1 VSKLLR
7 CLQQGV
13 ASPPH
18 ERGGSVSQIV
28 NPWCGLDLRA
38 LDGSPEDVLPEARLQ
53 DCVPSL
59 PGEDERAGR
68 SGSRGGS
75 GGRPAS
81 RTARSGCP
89 RSVGTKQTQAEGLL
103 LRMCPAH
110 KDTIFREAERLD
122 ISLTTLGRAF
132 RALGGEPDGQ
142 ERDPD
147 TGKMGSAMWRLPSTA
162 RQSRW

>member
-1 VSKLLR
+1 
-7 CLQQGV
+7 
-13 ASPPH
+13 
-18 ERGGSVSQIV
+18 
-28 NPWCGLDLRA
+28 
-38 LDGSPEDVLPEARLQ
+38 
-53 DCVPSL
+53 
-59 PGEDERAGR
+59 
-68 SGSRGGS
+68 
-75 GGRPAS
+75 
-81 RTARSGCP
+81 
-89 RSVGTKQTQAEGLL
+89 
-103 LRMCPAH
+103 MCPAH